1 MRSLHPV
8 RWILLLLVALTLTV
22 SVRADVIRV
31 VIDGTINPV
40 SAEYIERGIA
50 RATDQ
55 HAQAVLVEIRT
66 PGGLSDST
74 REIIAKMLASP
85 VPVIV
90 YVYPTGSRSAS
101 AGFYI
106 LEAADIAAMAPG
118 TNTGAAH
125 PVLMGTTMDPVM
137 KEKLENDS
145 AAFMRSFVAKRGR
158 NVEVAE
164 SAVRQSKSFTEQEAL
179 QQHLIDY
186 VAKDSSDLLKQVDGK
201 TVKRFDGQSQI
212 LHTAGAQVVDYD
224 MSLKEQILGF
234 MMDPNIAFLILIIGA
249 AAIYAEFNHPGAVIP
264 GVVGIIFVVLAVFAL
279 NLLPLRFAGVAL
291 ILTAFILFA
300 LEAKFATH
308 GVLGVGGIAVMILG
322 ALLLVDGPIPQMRIR
337 VLTAFA
343 VSIPFGLLTLFLVD
357 IAIRARRGKVVTG
370 KRGLIGEVGVAQ
382 TQLRP
387 AGKVFV
393 HGEIWN
399 ASSSSHVEPGQ
410 SVKVTAVR
418 DLVLTVEPVAPGV
431 PVGSSR
437 INALS

>member
-1 MRSLHPV
+1 
-8 RWILLLLVALTLTV
+8 
-22 SVRADVIRV
+22 V

-50 RATDQ
+50 RGNDQ
-55 HAQAVLVEIRT
+55 HAQAVLIEIRT
-66 PGGLSDST
+66 PGGLADST

-164 SAVRQSKSFTEQEAL
+164 SAVRQSKSFTDQEAL

-186 VAKDSSDLLKQVDGK
+186 VAKDASDLLKQVDGK
-201 TVKRFDGQSQI
+201 NVKRFDGQTQI
-212 LHTAGAQVVDYD
+212 LRTAGAQVIDYD

-291 ILTAFILFA
+291 LLTAFILFA

-357 IAIRARRGKVVTG
+357 IAVRARRGKVVTG
-370 KRGLIGEVGVAQ
+370 ERGLIGEVGVAQ
-382 TQLRP
+382 TQLWP
-387 AGKVFV
+387 EGKVFV

-399 ASSSSHVEPGQ
+399 ASSPSRVEPGQ
-410 SVKVTAVR
+410 TVRVTAVH

-431 PVGSSR
+431 PVGSNR

>member
-1 MRSLHPV
+1 MHRLTS
-8 RWILLLLVALTLTV
+8 WCSLLLLIVLSSSASAL
-22 SVRADVIRV
+22 ADVVRV
-31 VIDGTINPV
+31 VVDGTINPV
-40 SAEYIERGIA
+40 SAEYVERGLA
-50 RATDQ
+50 RAADQ
-55 HAQAVLVEIRT
+55 HAQAVLIEIRT
-66 PGGLSDST
+66 PGGLVDST

-125 PVLMGTTMDPVM
+125 PVLAGMTMDPVM

-145 AAFMRSFVAKRGR
+145 AAFIRSYVAKRGR
-158 NVEVAE
+158 NLDVAE
-164 SAVRQSKSFTEQEAL
+164 SAVRQSKSFTDQEAL

-186 VAKDSSDLLKQVDGK
+186 VAKDFSDLLKQIDGK
-201 TVKRFDGQSQI
+201 TVTRFDGRTAV
-212 LHTAGAQVVDYD
+212 LHTAGAQVTDYS
-224 MSLKEQILGF
+224 MSLKELILSF
-234 MMDPNIAFLILIIGA
+234 LMDPNISFLILIIGL
-249 AAIYAEFNHPGAVIP
+249 AAIYAEFNHPGAIVP

-300 LEAKFATH
+300 MEAKFATH
-308 GVLGVGGIAVMILG
+308 GALAVGGIAVMILG

-337 VLTAFA
+337 PITAVA
-343 VSIPFGLLTLFLVD
+343 VSISFGLLTVFLLN
-357 IAIRARRGKVVTG
+357 IAVRARRAKVVTG
-370 KRGLIGEVGVAQ
+370 EKGLIGELGMAQ

-387 AGKVFV
+387 EGKVFV

-399 ASSSSHVEPGQ
+399 AYCSAGAEAGQRVRVSSI
-410 SVKVTAVR
+410 R
-418 DLVLTVEPVAPGV
+418 DLVLTVEPTQVGAPA
-431 PVGSSR
+431 GST
-437 INALS
+437 LK

>member
-1 MRSLHPV
+1 MTRRIRSWQLS
-8 RWILLLLVALTLTV
+8 LLLLVAYSAPVT
-22 SVRADVIRV
+22 ADVVRV

-40 SAEYIERGIA
+40 SAEYIERGLA
-50 RATDQ
+50 RAADQ
-55 HAQAVLVEIRT
+55 HAQAALIEIRT

-74 REIIAKMLASP
+74 RDIIAKMLASP

-145 AAFMRSFVAKRGR
+145 AAFIRSYVAKRGR

-186 VAKDSSDLLKQVDGK
+186 VAKDHSDLLKQIDGK
-201 TVKRFDGQSQI
+201 TVTRFDGRTLV
-212 LHTAGAQVVDYD
+212 LHTAGAQISDYQ
-224 MSLKEQILGF
+224 MSVKEQILSF
-234 MMDPNIAFLILIIGA
+234 LMDPNIAFLILMIGL
-249 AAIYAEFNHPGAVIP
+249 AAIYAEFNHPGAIVP
-264 GVVGIIFVVLAVFAL
+264 GVVGLIFVVLAVFAL
-279 NLLPLRFAGVAL
+279 NLLPIRFAGVAL

-308 GVLGVGGIAVMILG
+308 GALGVGGMAVMVLG

-337 VLTAFA
+337 PVTAVA
-343 VSIPFGLLTLFLVD
+343 VSISFGLITIFLLN
-357 IAIRARRGKVVTG
+357 IALRARRGKVVTG
-370 KRGLIGEVGVAQ
+370 EKGLIGELGTAQ
-382 TQLRP
+382 TTVRP
-387 AGKVFV
+387 EGKVFV

-399 ASSSSHVEPGQ
+399 AYSPTGADPGQ
-410 SVKVTAVR
+410 TVRVTAIH
-418 DLVLTVEPVAPGV
+418 DLILTVEPVSVGV
-431 PVGSSR
+431 PAGST
-437 INALS
+437 LK

>member
-357 IAIRARRGKVVTG
+357 IAVRARRGKVVTG